1 MASSTIP
8 VIVFDYHFM
17 ADEDRA
23 ASRNP
28 IIGMRDMKT
37 GNRYMRAVGQKGLG
51 NGNDMDWL
59 IKDMSEELKSWGYS
73 GGQGGSAKET
83 S

>member
-1 MASSTIP
+1 MIQSDIP

-23 ASRNP
+23 ASKNP

-37 GNRYMRAVGQKGLG
+37 GNRYMRAVGQNGLG
-51 NGNDMDWL
+51 TGADMDWL
-59 IKDMSEELKSWGYS
+59 I
-73 GGQGGSAKET
+73 
-83 S
+83 